1 MHVSEVT
8 SLKTELQEA
17 LADAETQRAAAQE
30 RQQDCVDAA
39 NAAARARTEQEAAEC
54 AAAEARAAL
63 QAARTQPSV
72 PASL

>member
-17 LADAETQRAAAQE
+17 LAEAETQRAAAQE

-39 NAAARARTEQEAAEC
+39 NEAARARAEQEAAEC
-54 AAAEARAAL
+54 AAAFVDSTCV
-63 QAARTQPSV
+63 TQMT
-72 PASL
+72 SLHR

>member
-39 NAAARARTEQEAAEC
+39 NDGVEWQRRWA
-54 AAAEARAAL
+54 
-63 QAARTQPSV
+63 
-72 PASL
+72 